1 MMNHK
6 LAKLER
12 LVINSSDELD
22 CACIIWLVYF
32 AFIAIFAII
41 YHTVGYSDFP
51 YCEKFLAGLVLF
63 CNFSYMFYAGKGNKL
78 FRFLAI
84 ALLLRFG
91 VAILTAYNIGNV
103 NAIQRDTNGFHLYA
117 AWGAEKGKFISV
129 YGGMYTPLIT
139 IIYMLV
145 GPMRLVS
152 TMSNC
157 LFAIT
162 VFLFMAALLKRIHV
176 SKRNIDIAI
185 MIGAFCPSF
194 IWTSGSLLREMMM
207 QTSIIGSLLLF
218 ERWFTCNKILP
229 FMLALIVTLPAI
241 NMHCGTIGFVVAYF
255 IIFFLYSPLKRCI
268 KSGKSFAIKLLLAGV
283 VAVLLITILFQ
294 TKSFH
299 YFSNK
304 FDNIADSEIELAV
317 TRQAEGGSAYLTFLE
332 GHNNIFLLIFMMP
345 LICFYFMFSPM
356 PWNWRGLTDLAM
368 FFGDS
373 IVYIFLLIYIIKH
386 IKHLPKVRKQFV
398 YCVLLAVGMLF
409 FIFSAGTHNAG
420 TAVRHRG
427 KGLPSLLI
435 CFALCLPDKRGSKN
449 TIKIDD
455 KADEIG

>member
-41 YHTVGYSDFP
+41 YHTVGYSDFR

-194 IWTSGSLLREMMM
+194 IWTSGSLLPEKP
-207 QTSIIGSLLLF
+207 LLHF
-218 ERWFTCNKILP
+218 PYT
-229 FMLALIVTLPAI
+229 
-241 NMHCGTIGFVVAYF
+241 
-255 IIFFLYSPLKRCI
+255 
-268 KSGKSFAIKLLLAGV
+268 
-283 VAVLLITILFQ
+283 
-294 TKSFH
+294 
-299 YFSNK
+299 
-304 FDNIADSEIELAV
+304 
-317 TRQAEGGSAYLTFLE
+317 GG
-332 GHNNIFLLIFMMP
+332 
-345 LICFYFMFSPM
+345 
-356 PWNWRGLTDLAM
+356 
-368 FFGDS
+368 
-373 IVYIFLLIYIIKH
+373 H
-386 IKHLPKVRKQFV
+386 IK
-398 YCVLLAVGMLF
+398 MLC
-409 FIFSAGTHNAG
+409 I
-420 TAVRHRG
+420 RR
-427 KGLPSLLI
+427 
-435 CFALCLPDKRGSKN
+435 
-449 TIKIDD
+449 
-455 KADEIG
+455 